1 VIALWLAWACQS
13 APSPTDT
20 ASSVPPPVTTSLDT
34 STPLVPSE
42 TGTVSTAASASTADT
57 AEPVPMI
64 GAALAQRCEPAF
76 DAEPPSVSMHRV
88 TLPSARCNDGTP
100 AVLYVRPATDPDVT
114 DWVVYF
120 DGGSRC
126 ANGESC
132 AARWCAEDAYNATKM
147 SSLWAPEQRDIRGLQ
162 ALDERSQFRGWNH
175 AFVYYC
181 SSDFWLGDAADVVL
195 STDEEGAFRMHF
207 EGARIVDEAV
217 DWLLAGGASDDGH
230 VEMPSLA
237 SAGRVVWAGS
247 SAGGMAVTQH
257 GDALAAAVAP
267 ASSFVVVDAL
277 STPDPALA
285 YAPGA
290 AEAWD
295 AELQRQWSDE
305 VVPVYA
311 ARLHAGCLTGE
322 AAAPWHC
329 WEPSFVHQRYLQAP
343 LFVHHDLRDAV
354 LFDSY
359 GALGVTLPGY
369 IHASMALLEG
379 LAASEPAVAVHGPSC
394 GTHTILS
401 ADGTFHDQAVQGVSM
416 HDGLVSWLD
425 GGVVDLIDPG
435 PGNASTCR

>member
-1 VIALWLAWACQS
+1 MIGLLWVLACQGDEPAGGAS
-13 APSPTDT
+13 DGPVDTGSP
-20 ASSVPPPVTTSLDT
+20 ATTS
-34 STPLVPSE
+34 PSE
-42 TGTVSTAASASTADT
+42 SGTSPATATTANTATTADT
-57 AEPVPMI
+57 APSVPMV
-64 GAALAQRCEPAF
+64 GEALATRCEPAF
-76 DAEPPSVSMHRV
+76 DAEPPAVSMHRV
-88 TLPSARCNDGTP
+88 TLPTARCNDGTP
-100 AVLYVRPATDPDVT
+100 AVLYVRPAADPGVT

-126 ANGESC
+126 ASGEDC

-162 ALDERSQFRGWNH
+162 ALDERSQFQGWNH

-217 DWLLAGGASDDGH
+217 GWLLAGGASDDGE
-230 VEMPSLA
+230 VEMPPLA
-237 SAGRVVWAGS
+237 EAGRVVWAGS

-267 ASSFVVVDAL
+267 APSYVVVDAL

-305 VVPVYA
+305 VLPIYS
-311 ARLHAGCLTGE
+311 ARLHAGCLAGE

-354 LFDSY
+354 LYDSY

-379 LAASEPAVAVHGPSC
+379 LAALEPAVAVHGPSC
-394 GTHTILS
+394 GTHTTLS
-401 ADGTFHDQAVQGVSM
+401 ADGTFHDQSVQGVSM
-416 HDGLVSWLD
+416 HDGLVSWLE
-425 GGVVDLIDPG
+425 GGVVSLIDPG